1 MSLRRLVISAAGA
14 ALSLTNWAAAAGPA
28 EFAFRWEVVKGGP
41 SSAAEVAAALQ
52 LKPGKAKAY
61 QVLYFD
67 VTQPGPA
74 PAGYKALGRERGP
87 SGGKPDATYKV
98 RGLEPV
104 PPELLNWKCPFAGAS
119 ESKAEVD
126 VGFQSLSQFK
136 RSFSVSCT
144 LDKKG
149 LKVSLPAGYS
159 AVTNGC
165 ASTMERTKAESATLE
180 VKVERWSLPKARV
193 VIEVSMA
200 GSDSKPDFERFRDKV
215 VKPLLDRK
223 AVPLEE
229 SKTEL
234 GSDC

>member
-1 MSLRRLVISAAGA
+1 MNLRRLVMSAAAA
-14 ALSLTNWAAAAGPA
+14 ALWSTSWAAVAGPA

-41 SSAAEVAAALQ
+41 TSAGEVAAALQ
-52 LKPGKAKAY
+52 LQPGKAKSY

-67 VTQPGPA
+67 VTQPGPV
-74 PAGYKALGRERGP
+74 PVGYKALGRERGP

-98 RGLEPV
+98 RGPEPV
-104 PPELLNWKCPFAGAS
+104 PTELLNWKCPLVGTS
-119 ESKAEVD
+119 ESKTEID
-126 VGFQSLSQFK
+126 VGFQGLSQVK

-149 LKVSLPAGYS
+149 LKASLPTGHS
-159 AVTNGC
+159 AIAKGC
-165 ASTMERTKAESATLE
+165 VSTMERAKAESATLE

-200 GSDSKPDFERFRDKV
+200 GSDSVADFERFRDKV
-215 VKPLLDRK
+215 VKPLMDRK
-223 AVPLEE
+223 AVPFEE